1 MESLNAAAYFVD
13 RHLEEGR
20 AGATAIECG
29 DRRISYGELH
39 EQVNRVGTALRE
51 RLGVRPEERVLLLM
65 LDSPEMIY
73 SFFGAIKI
81 GAVPVPINTL
91 WTPADYEFVLHDARP
106 RVVIVTD
113 SLRPR
118 IVDAVRRCPWVRHL
132 VVFGE
137 AGDGEIGFDELVGSG
152 LRELEA
158 ESTSADAPAFW
169 LYSSGST
176 GSPKGCVHLQHDMLV
191 CANNY
196 ARGVLGIASQDRC
209 FSVAKLFFAYGL
221 GNAMYFP
228 LAVGAT
234 SILWP
239 GAVTP
244 PVVYDL
250 IERYR
255 PTLFY
260 SVPTHF
266 AMMLAH
272 HREGRDFD
280 LSSIRSAVSAG
291 EALPPVVHTRFRER
305 FGVEILDGIGSTEV
319 LHIFIS
325 NRPGQSRAGSS
336 GQLVPGYDAQI
347 VDEQGAAVPPG
358 ATGQLLIRGDSTC
371 AYYWNRHEKTKETI
385 VGHWIRT
392 GRSLPAGRGR
402 LLLVRRPLRRHAE
415 SGRPLGQP
423 GRARTDARRASGR
436 ERLRSCRPRGSRRSH
451 QADRLRRRARRRTGD
466 AGTGSGA
473 AAVRARAAGRV
484 QTAAVG
490 GVRARRYR

>member
-1 MESLNAAAYFVD
+1 MV
-13 RHLEEGR
+13 
-20 AGATAIECG
+20 
-29 DRRISYGELH
+29 
-39 EQVNRVGTALRE
+39 
-51 RLGVRPEERVLLLM
+51 
-65 LDSPEMIY
+65 Y

-113 SLRPR
+113 SLLPR

-152 LRELEA
+152 LRELERRADVSGCARVLAVLVRQHRLA
-158 ESTSADAPAFW
+158 EGLRAPPARHGR
-169 LYSSGST
+169 LRRS
-176 GSPKGCVHLQHDMLV
+176 
-191 CANNY
+191 Y

-228 LAVGAT
+228 FAVGAT

-239 GAVTP
+239 GPSTP

-255 PTLFY
+255 PTLFF

-325 NRPGQSRAGSS
+325 NRPGTVARWLERAAGS
-336 GQLVPGYDAQI
+336 
-347 VDEQGAAVPPG
+347 
-358 ATGQLLIRGDSTC
+358 R
-371 AYYWNRHEKTKETI
+371 
-385 VGHWIRT
+385 
-392 GRSLPAGRGR
+392 
-402 LLLVRRPLRRHAE
+402 LRRAN
-415 SGRPLGQP
+415 P
-423 GRARTDARRASGR
+423 
-436 ERLRSCRPRGSRRSH
+436 
-451 QADRLRRRARRRTGD
+451 RRARRG
-466 AGTGSGA
+466 GP
-473 AAVRARAAGRV
+473 VRARPASC
-484 QTAAVG
+484 
-490 GVRARRYR
+490 